1 MNSVPVSRLSNE
13 VLVCELRTSVAQDG
27 PHTARQVELMAEVER
42 RRLFAPAGYP
52 SMFAFC
58 IGELHLSEDAA
69 YKRIRVARAARRSP
83 RVLVALAEG
92 HVHLS
97 GLTLLAHY
105 FNPAVKGTP
114 IPDPAM
120 VDELLTAATH
130 KSRRQI
136 ERLLAER
143 FPRPDVHAEVR
154 QLPPP
159 PADQV
164 TALGVARPFERCAHA
179 QTVTNTGTELAPGPV
194 GDPVIPC
201 PAPVASGPAIEYSRV
216 APLSPQRYGV
226 QFTLD
231 EAGHDLLRHVQDLL
245 GHEVPRGDLAEVFVR
260 ALKAYAVQLERV
272 KFAATER
279 PRPPRRQKPG
289 SRHVPAHVKRAVR
302 KRDKGQ
308 CTHVSDSG
316 RRCEARSDLEYD
328 HVLEFARGGDSTV
341 SNIRLRCRAHNQHTA
356 ERTYGAEF
364 MRHKRAQAAA
374 GQSRPTTTA
383 SSAQTPVP

>member
-143 FPRPDVHAEVR
+143 FPRPDV
-154 QLPPP
+154 
-159 PADQV
+159 
-164 TALGVARPFERCAHA
+164 ARTRRRTSRSC
-179 QTVTNTGTELAPGPV
+179 GS
-194 GDPVIPC
+194 
-201 PAPVASGPAIEYSRV
+201 APVAAGTGGP
-216 APLSPQRYGV
+216 
-226 QFTLD
+226 
-231 EAGHDLLRHVQDLL
+231 
-245 GHEVPRGDLAEVFVR
+245 GDRTGRRKAVR
-260 ALKAYAVQLERV
+260 ALRTRSNRYEHWHR
-272 KFAATER
+272 TG
-279 PRPPRRQKPG
+279 PG
-289 SRHVPAHVKRAVR
+289 
-302 KRDKGQ
+302 
-308 CTHVSDSG
+308 
-316 RRCEARSDLEYD
+316 
-328 HVLEFARGGDSTV
+328 
-341 SNIRLRCRAHNQHTA
+341 
-356 ERTYGAEF
+356 
-364 MRHKRAQAAA
+364 
-374 GQSRPTTTA
+374 A
-383 SSAQTPVP
+383 SW